1 MTIKV
6 FSERKRMTKDERA
19 SRIKVAGDKLTALT
33 VVLPLVAPSNPLTNA
48 SDDDLDRKS
57 SQHLSKL
64 KSDDSVKESAEGT
77 QKLKDIFLNMKKV
90 FKTLNEKKKKKK
102 NVVQTLLFPL
112 MSKEDE
118 TTLTPHQKRKES
130 TRLRRRRQGEAAQA
144 ALEQKVKEK
153 VMDNNNTNVVNLK
166 SMVLEKSV
174 EKCSKYKARKS
185 DYDHPNDEGKINM
198 YLEPLKAATQ
208 GAESSYDHP
217 NDRGK
222 MLLGMPKK
230 GKGKKKVKKAKK
242 KAK

>member
-1 MTIKV
+1 MSIKV

-48 SDDDLDRKS
+48 SDEDLDRKS
-57 SQHLSKL
+57 SQHLTKL
-64 KSDDSVKESAEGT
+64 KSDDSVKESSEGT
-77 QKLKDIFLNMKKV
+77 QKIKDIFLNMKKV
-90 FKTLNEKKKKKK
+90 YKTLNEKKKKR
-102 NVVQTLLFPL
+102 NAIQTLLFPL
-112 MSKEDE
+112 MAKDDE
-118 TTLTPHQKRKES
+118 TTITPHQKKKES
-130 TRLRRRRQGEAAQA
+130 TRIRKRRQGEEAQA
-144 ALEQKVKEK
+144 ALEKRVKEK
-153 VMDNNNTNVVNLK
+153 VMDNNSTNVVNLK

-185 DYDHPNDEGKINM
+185 DYDHPNDKGKINM

>member
-1 MTIKV
+1 
-6 FSERKRMTKDERA
+6 
-19 SRIKVAGDKLTALT
+19 
-33 VVLPLVAPSNPLTNA
+33 
-48 SDDDLDRKS
+48 
-57 SQHLSKL
+57 
-64 KSDDSVKESAEGT
+64 
-77 QKLKDIFLNMKKV
+77 
-90 FKTLNEKKKKKK
+90 
-102 NVVQTLLFPL
+102 
-112 MSKEDE
+112 
-118 TTLTPHQKRKES
+118 
-130 TRLRRRRQGEAAQA
+130 
-144 ALEQKVKEK
+144 
-153 VMDNNNTNVVNLK
+153 MDNNNTNVVNLK

-222 MLLGMPKK
+222 MLLGMPRK